1 MIMKNTRTFSF
12 SVLFLLSIMASTTTL
27 YGQFNQHPSGLSI
40 QAKVEEAKMAKDR
53 ALLVVRT
60 GKIDFDKKIEEVFKK
75 YWKLNKNIS
84 FTSQK
89 DLKQLLKG
97 NEQKYCVL
105 TIQDIVSSQ
114 GYNGAS
120 NFVNEFMRF
129 AVSLGEKADKK
140 KPLFYQNIAFKED
153 DRNSKRAK
161 LFGKSPEY
169 TLDLDKKEIL
179 FALDYIQNHLI
190 ARTEGKNRG
199 TFYYEVIENT
209 GNLANTT
216 LLIAREDLHEKL
228 TEQDIKDNYP
238 YKYKIVD
245 YKKIEELYLLRSKG
259 FSFVEVAPM
268 GVATGQMIHYV
279 VSCAD
284 GQLLSAGELDNGFG
298 DRFSNFVNKDHIKAY
313 VKNANRK
320 AR

>member
-1 MIMKNTRTFSF
+1 MKNTRSFSF

-27 YGQFNQHPSGLSI
+27 YGQFNQPPTGLSM

-60 GKIDFDKKIEEVFKK
+60 GKDDFDKKIEEVVKN
-75 YWKLNKNIS
+75 YWKFNQNIS
-84 FTSQK
+84 FTSQE

-114 GYNGAS
+114 TSNNAS
-120 NFVNEFMRF
+120 NFENEFMRF
-129 AVSLGEKADKK
+129 AVSLGEKADNKK
-140 KPLFYQNIAFKED
+140 SLFYQNIAFKED
-153 DRNSKRAK
+153 DRDFKREK

-179 FALDYIQNHLI
+179 FALDFIQNHLI
-190 ARTEGKNRG
+190 ARTEGKKRG

-268 GVATGQMIHYV
+268 GEATGHMIHYV

-284 GQLLSAGELDNGFG
+284 GQLLSAGEIDNGFG
-298 DRFSNFVNKDHIKAY
+298 DRFSNFVNTDHIKAY
-313 VKNANRK
+313 VKNANR
-320 AR
+320 